1 MLPIAIV
8 KWTQDELTAQ
18 ATDEAWFKLSILA
31 DQRKIPSIS
40 TTIRNELNQPHDTQ
54 GLRRITFWSPESN
67 AVMEMVEQ
75 SA

>member
-8 KWTQDELTAQ
+8 KWTPEELTAQ
-18 ATDEAWFKLSILA
+18 ATDETWFKLSIMA

-40 TTIRNELNQPHDTQ
+40 TAIRNELNQPNDAR